1 MIRKSMEELRVDWMI
16 RYEGEQDKKSF
27 EDYVKAYREACE
39 EEEEM
44 SAEADKWAAYFAE
57 KMSGLDLLF
66 GPPRSAFEERF
77 LEPELDGE
85 DDHIK
90 SIGFVRAYNR
100 AYNRQ
105 VSAQMSPKKEVG
117 ITGPIYDDDANP
129 TFF

>member
-1 MIRKSMEELRVDWMI
+1 MIRKSMEELRVDWMT

-27 EDYVKAYREACE
+27 EEYVKAYREACK

-44 SAEADKWAAYFAE
+44 SAEADKWAAYFTE

-66 GPPRSAFEERF
+66 GTTRSACKESF
-77 LEPELDGE
+77 LDPALDGE

-90 SIGFVRAYNR
+90 SIGFARAYSR
-100 AYNRQ
+100 LMI
-105 VSAQMSPKKEVG
+105 AQMSPKKEVG